1 MTNETDPSEWPY
13 SEFGSHPTPKMD
25 IERISNEAKWGS
37 GDFGRDFD
45 DEDSWQEWIDEVLE
59 SSEGCTCNPDKI
71 YSAASDLI
79 EYFSQHGRFPR
90 TMAQIDSFAS
100 PGGWAHG
107 SWSKFINVPSSVPY
121 EPGEIGSIHI
131 FGCWRSGH
139 GCRIEIDDELVPFIN
154 GDKSTFM
161 RSITPDD
168 SSDDDSYED
177 AKIAAIK
184 EAVREADEEL
194 AYDDRTFGALVKEDV
209 TEDDDEPEFIKLW
222 QDEAFPPVGI
232 NAYVEAGLEIQEVL
246 LLGRFMPLSEVAL
259 WAEKF
264 GTESMLALDL
274 LRVGIGDMPLTEE
287 IRELDFDD
295 LRSEIAAAIRNA
307 IIEEFENR
315 KDDFR
320 IIEKKTKKEEPEE
333 DLEEDLDFLDEL
345 DDDDD
350 DYVLDDFR
358 TSREIKDFLKYK
370 DSGNY
375 D

>member
-1 MTNETDPSEWPY
+1 
-13 SEFGSHPTPKMD
+13 
-25 IERISNEAKWGS
+25 
-37 GDFGRDFD
+37 
-45 DEDSWQEWIDEVLE
+45 
-59 SSEGCTCNPDKI
+59 
-71 YSAASDLI
+71 
-79 EYFSQHGRFPR
+79 
-90 TMAQIDSFAS
+90 
-100 PGGWAHG
+100 
-107 SWSKFINVPSSVPY
+107 
-121 EPGEIGSIHI
+121 
-131 FGCWRSGH
+131 
-139 GCRIEIDDELVPFIN
+139 
-154 GDKSTFM
+154 
-161 RSITPDD
+161 
-168 SSDDDSYED
+168 
-177 AKIAAIK
+177 
-184 EAVREADEEL
+184 
-194 AYDDRTFGALVKEDV
+194 
-209 TEDDDEPEFIKLW
+209 
-222 QDEAFPPVGI
+222 
-232 NAYVEAGLEIQEVL
+232 
-246 LLGRFMPLSEVAL
+246 MPLSEVAL

-264 GTESMLALDL
+264 GSESMLALDL

>member
-107 SWSKFINVPSSVPY
+107 SWSKFINVPSSIPY

-139 GCRIEIDDELVPFIN
+139 GCRIEINDELVPFIK
-154 GDKSTFM
+154 GDKSTFV
-161 RSITPDD
+161 RSVTPADSGDD
-168 SSDDDSYED
+168 ESHED

-184 EAVREADEEL
+184 EAVCEADEEL
-194 AYDDRTFGALVKEDV
+194 
-209 TEDDDEPEFIKLW
+209 W
-222 QDEAFPPVGI
+222 QDDAFPPVGI

-274 LRVGIGDMPLTEE
+274 LRAGIGDMPLTEE
-287 IRELDFDD
+287 INEFNLDD

-307 IIEEFENR
+307 IVEEFEKR
-315 KDDFR
+315 KDEFR
-320 IIEKKTKKEEPEE
+320 IIEKKSKKEELED
-333 DLEEDLDFLDEL
+333 DLEEDFDFL

-350 DYVLDDFR
+350 FVIDDFR
-358 TSREIKDFLKYK
+358 ASREIKDFLKNN
-370 DSGNY
+370 DAGDY